1 MRQILR
7 GSLSSLS
14 PLTPFP
20 IPPYPSP
27 AHCELPFLL
36 RYIYYCSIPC
46 ANKTI
51 NKYIILSSPLSSQM
65 LVYSKTVLLFLFF
78 NSTIYPGDLSF
89 SPASTLRKTL
99 FFLQLHCTPRY
110 RCTLLER
117 SVKHPLVRSAPS
129 PSLFLPHICV
139 KTCPSSLNTDLL

>member
-1 MRQILR
+1 MAYLLTTLLYLNYLWILIANIVTQFKNQSTMRQILR

-36 RYIYYCSIPC
+36 RYMYYCSISY

-51 NKYIILSSPLSSQM
+51 NKYIILFSPLSSQM
-65 LVYSKTVLLFLFF
+65 LVYSRTVLLFLFF
-78 NSTIYPGDLSF
+78 NSTIYPGDLSCQYIEKDLVL
-89 SPASTLRKTL
+89 PTAALYSTVQMHLIAKV
-99 FFLQLHCTPRY
+99 
-110 RCTLLER
+110 
-117 SVKHPLVRSAPS
+117 S
-129 PSLFLPHICV
+129 
-139 KTCPSSLNTDLL
+139 

>member
-1 MRQILR
+1 MRQTLR
-7 GSLSSLS
+7 DSLSSLS
-14 PLTPFP
+14 PFTPFP

-36 RYIYYCSIPC
+36 IYIYYCSISC

-51 NKYIILSSPLSSQM
+51 NKYIILFSPLSSQM
-65 LVYSKTVLLFLFF
+65 LVYSKTVLLFFF
-78 NSTIYPGDLSF
+78 LTQQYILEI
-89 SPASTLRKTL
+89 SPASTLGKTL

-110 RCTLLER
+110 RCALLER
-117 SVKHPLVRSAPS
+117 SVKHPLVRIAAS
-129 PSLFLPHICV
+129 PSLFLPHLCV